1 MLQSVIKASSKKPKK
16 EKEKKAKKAATFAEG
31 PGPGDGSDGEAAA
44 AKGDITA
51 PKKATTMTADDLAD
65 EEWGPVKEKGK
76 KGKKKGK
83 KGKVD
88 ADDEEIDEPAPE
100 TPVNG
105 LEEKKPVGMTA
116 EELADEEWG
125 LVKEKKGKKGKK
137 GKKDED
143 DVAGT
148 L

>member
-1 MLQSVIKASSKKPKK
+1 MEIRKMVVVNSVRKLKYWRKRKRGVKKK
-16 EKEKKAKKAATFAEG
+16 E
-31 PGPGDGSDGEAAA
+31 SDL
-44 AKGDITA
+44 
-51 PKKATTMTADDLAD
+51 LASQ
-65 EEWGPVKEKGK
+65 GLNNKK

-105 LEEKKPVGMTA
+105 LEEKKPVEMTA

-125 LVKEKKGKKGKK
+125 PVKEKKGKKGKK